1 MIDSIRTSTRHA
13 ALYLGLLYLALL
25 PPAIAQLSDSDEDII
40 YSADGGGNIM
50 VRDGIRVTTL
60 QGNVEVRQG
69 GTHLFG
75 DTATLEQDADSGDI
89 IRVTVEGSPAR
100 FARDAAEGRERITG
114 HSQTLIYS
122 VDETEEGAMT
132 VIRFVGD
139 ATFNSGRTALRC
151 AEIRH
156 LPESGDT
163 LSTGPCSGTVAPGDL

>member
-1 MIDSIRTSTRHA
+1 MIHSIRTSTRRF
-13 ALYLGLLYLALL
+13 ALYLGWVCLTLSSSAV
-25 PPAIAQLSDSDEDII
+25 AQLSDSDEDII

-50 VRDGIRVTTL
+50 VRDGIRITTL

-69 GTHLFG
+69 STHLFG
-75 DTATLEQDADSGDI
+75 DTATLEQDADTGDI

-100 FARDAAEGRERITG
+100 FARDAADDRERITG

-122 VDETEEGAMT
+122 VDETEEGATT

-163 LSTGPCSGTVAPGDL
+163 ISTGPCSGTVAPGDL